1 MERFQAQGSLC
12 CSCMWLVGA
21 AGLGPGSLVL
31 LPQLLARD
39 LRGEM
44 TLPVVDECQPLPHS
58 SVLGLEVTRLL
69 SLTQVLSS
77 VGGGLGPAGGLWLD
91 VPGPLPFRARA
102 ENHWVQL
109 VLALGPPGSG
119 PGPT

>member
-1 MERFQAQGSLC
+1 MERFQAQGSPY
-12 CSCMWLVGA
+12 CSCTRPVRA

-44 TLPVVDECQPLPHS
+44 TLPMADECQPQPHS
-58 SVLGLEVTRLL
+58 SVLGLEVARLL

-77 VGGGLGPAGGLWLD
+77 VGGGMGPAGRFLLD
-91 VPGPLPFRARA
+91 VPGPLPFRA
-102 ENHWVQL
+102 
-109 VLALGPPGSG
+109 
-119 PGPT
+119 